1 MTKKIISIYS
11 LSKEY
16 TSNNNSIVILK
27 DISFELYQGDII
39 SIVGPSGSGKS
50 TFLNILGLLDSSFK
64 GQYNF
69 LNKNIKN
76 ISNDEKNIIRNDS
89 IGFVHQFF
97 HLIPELNILENV
109 TLPNLIQCN
118 KVSDSIKKAKS
129 ILISFDLQDKI
140 HSKPY
145 NLSGGEKQRV
155 AIARALINKPSI
167 IIADEMTGNL
177 DEKISDS
184 IFEFFLEQIRI
195 NNQSLIYVTHNKH
208 YAMQANIKYKIINQN
223 LVPCTHFGR
232 IL

>member
-1 MTKKIISIYS
+1 MTKNIISIYN

-16 TSNNNSIVILK
+16 TSNNNSVVILK
-27 DISFELYQGDII
+27 DISFKLYQGDIV

-64 GQYNF
+64 GQYDF
-69 LNKNIKN
+69 LDKNIKYT
-76 ISNDEKNIIRNDS
+76 SNDQKNIIRNNS

-97 HLIPELNILENV
+97 HLIPELNVLENV

-118 KVSDSIKKAKS
+118 KVADSVKKAKS
-129 ILISFDLQDKI
+129 ILTNFDLQDKI
-140 HSKPY
+140 HSKPH
-145 NLSGGEKQRV
+145 NLSGGEQQRV

-184 IFEFFLEQIRI
+184 IFNFFLEQIRI
-195 NNQSLIYVTHNKH
+195 NNQSLIYVTHNNH
-208 YAMQANIKYKIINQN
+208 YAKQANMKYQILNQK
-223 LVPCTHFGR
+223 LKQ
-232 IL
+232 I

>member
-1 MTKKIISIYS
+1 MTKNIISIYN

-16 TSNNNSIVILK
+16 TSNNNSVVILK
-27 DISFELYQGDII
+27 DISFKLCQGDIV

-64 GQYNF
+64 GQYDF
-69 LNKNIKN
+69 LDKNIKY
-76 ISNDEKNIIRNDS
+76 ISNDQKNIIRNNS

-97 HLIPELNILENV
+97 HLIPELNVLENV

-118 KVSDSIKKAKS
+118 KVADSVKKAKS
-129 ILISFDLQDKI
+129 ILTNFDLQDKI
-140 HSKPY
+140 HSKPH
-145 NLSGGEKQRV
+145 NLSGGEQQRV

-184 IFEFFLEQIRI
+184 IFNFFLEQIRI
-195 NNQSLIYVTHNKH
+195 NNQSLIYVTHNNH
-208 YAMQANIKYKIINQN
+208 YAKQANMKYQILNQK
-223 LVPCTHFGR
+223 LKQ
-232 IL
+232 I

>member
-1 MTKKIISIYS
+1 MEPIVKTKQLEKVYGENETEVIALNKI
-11 LSKEY
+11 
-16 TSNNNSIVILK
+16 
-27 DISFELYQGDII
+27 DIEFLESQFTAIM
-39 SIVGPSGSGKS
+39 GPSGSGKS

-76 ISNDEKNIIRNDS
+76 TSSDEKNIIRNDS

-97 HLIPELNILENV
+97 HLIPELNVLENV
-109 TLPNLIQCN
+109 TLPNLIQYN
-118 KVSDSIKKAKS
+118 KVSDSVKKAKS
-129 ILISFDLQDKI
+129 ILISFDLQNKI
-140 HSKPY
+140 HSKPHD
-145 NLSGGEKQRV
+145 LSGGEQQRV

-208 YAMQANIKYKIINQN
+208 YAMQANTKYKIINQN
-223 LVPCTHFGR
+223 LMQ
-232 IL
+232 I

>member
-1 MTKKIISIYS
+1 MTKNIISIYN

-16 TSNNNSIVILK
+16 TSNNNSVVILK
-27 DISFELYQGDII
+27 DISFKLCQGDIV

-50 TFLNILGLLDSSFK
+50 TFLNILGLLDSYFK

-76 ISNDEKNIIRNDS
+76 TSNDQKNIIRNNS

-97 HLIPELNILENV
+97 HLIPELNVLENV

-118 KVSDSIKKAKS
+118 KVADSVKKAKS
-129 ILISFDLQDKI
+129 ILTKFNLQDKI
-140 HSKPY
+140 HSKPH
-145 NLSGGEKQRV
+145 NLSGGEQQRV

-184 IFEFFLEQIRI
+184 IFNFFLEQIRI
-195 NNQSLIYVTHNKH
+195 NNQSLIYVTHNNH
-208 YAMQANIKYKIINQN
+208 YAKQANMKYQILNQK
-223 LVPCTHFGR
+223 LKQ
-232 IL
+232 I

>member
-1 MTKKIISIYS
+1 MTKNIISIYN

-16 TSNNNSIVILK
+16 TSNNSSVVILK
-27 DISFELYQGDII
+27 DISFKLYQGDIV

-64 GQYNF
+64 GQYDF
-69 LNKNIKN
+69 LDKNIKN
-76 ISNDEKNIIRNDS
+76 TPNDQKNIIRNNS

-97 HLIPELNILENV
+97 HLIPELNVLENV

-118 KVSDSIKKAKS
+118 KVADSVKKAKS
-129 ILISFDLQDKI
+129 ILTNFDLQDKI
-140 HSKPY
+140 HSKPH
-145 NLSGGEKQRV
+145 NLSGGEQQRV

-184 IFEFFLEQIRI
+184 IFNFFLEQIRI
-195 NNQSLIYVTHNKH
+195 NNQSLIYVTHNNH
-208 YAMQANIKYKIINQN
+208 YAKQANMKYQILNQK
-223 LVPCTHFGR
+223 LKQ
-232 IL
+232 I

>member
-1 MTKKIISIYS
+1 MTKNIISIYN

-16 TSNNNSIVILK
+16 TSNNNSVVILK
-27 DISFELYQGDII
+27 DISFKLYQGDIV

-64 GQYNF
+64 GQYDF
-69 LNKNIKN
+69 LDKNIKYT
-76 ISNDEKNIIRNDS
+76 SNDQKNIIRNNS

-97 HLIPELNILENV
+97 HLIPELNVLENV

-118 KVSDSIKKAKS
+118 KVADSVKKAKS
-129 ILISFDLQDKI
+129 ILINFDLQDKI
-140 HSKPY
+140 LSKPH
-145 NLSGGEKQRV
+145 NLSGGEQQRV

-184 IFEFFLEQIRI
+184 IFNFFLEQVRI
-195 NNQSLIYVTHNKH
+195 NNQSLIYVTHNNH
-208 YAMQANIKYKIINQN
+208 YAKQANMKYQILNQK
-223 LVPCTHFGR
+223 LKQ
-232 IL
+232 I

>member
-1 MTKKIISIYS
+1 MTKNIISIYN

-16 TSNNNSIVILK
+16 TSNNNSAVILK
-27 DISFELYQGDII
+27 DISFKLCQGDIV

-64 GQYNF
+64 GQYDF
-69 LNKNIKN
+69 LDKNIKYT
-76 ISNDEKNIIRNDS
+76 SNDQKNIIRNNS

-97 HLIPELNILENV
+97 HLIPELNVLENV

-118 KVSDSIKKAKS
+118 KVADSVKKAKS
-129 ILISFDLQDKI
+129 ILTNFDLQDKI
-140 HSKPY
+140 HSKPH
-145 NLSGGEKQRV
+145 NLSGGEQQRV

-184 IFEFFLEQIRI
+184 IFNFFLEQIRI
-195 NNQSLIYVTHNKH
+195 NNQSLIYVTHNNR
-208 YAMQANIKYKIINQN
+208 YAKQANMKYQILNQK
-223 LVPCTHFGR
+223 LKQ
-232 IL
+232 I

>member
-1 MTKKIISIYS
+1 MTKNIISIYN

-16 TSNNNSIVILK
+16 TSNNNSVVILK
-27 DISFELYQGDII
+27 DISFKLCQGDIV

-64 GQYNF
+64 GQYDF
-69 LNKNIKN
+69 LDNNIKN
-76 ISNDEKNIIRNDS
+76 TSNDQKNIIRNNS

-97 HLIPELNILENV
+97 HLIPELNVLENV

-118 KVSDSIKKAKS
+118 KVADSVKKAKS
-129 ILISFDLQDKI
+129 ILTKFDLQDKI
-140 HSKPY
+140 HFKPH
-145 NLSGGEKQRV
+145 NLSGGEQQRV

-184 IFEFFLEQIRI
+184 IFNFFLEQIRI
-195 NNQSLIYVTHNKH
+195 NNQSLIYVTHNNH
-208 YAMQANIKYKIINQN
+208 YAKQANMKYQILNQK
-223 LVPCTHFGR
+223 LKQ
-232 IL
+232 I

>member
-1 MTKKIISIYS
+1 MTKNIISIYN

-16 TSNNNSIVILK
+16 TSNNNSVVILK
-27 DISFELYQGDII
+27 DISFKLSQGDIV

-64 GQYNF
+64 GQYDF
-69 LNKNIKN
+69 LDKNIKN
-76 ISNDEKNIIRNDS
+76 TSNDQKNIIRNNS

-97 HLIPELNILENV
+97 HLIPELNVLENV

-118 KVSDSIKKAKS
+118 KVADSVKKAKS
-129 ILISFDLQDKI
+129 ILTNFDLQDKI
-140 HSKPY
+140 HSKPH
-145 NLSGGEKQRV
+145 NLSGGEQQRV

-184 IFEFFLEQIRI
+184 IFNFFLEQIRI
-195 NNQSLIYVTHNKH
+195 NNQSLIYVTHNNH
-208 YAMQANIKYKIINQN
+208 YAKQANMKYQILNQK
-223 LVPCTHFGR
+223 LKQ
-232 IL
+232 I

>member
-1 MTKKIISIYS
+1 MTKNIISIYN

-16 TSNNNSIVILK
+16 TSNNNSVVILK
-27 DISFELYQGDII
+27 DISFKLSQGDIV

-64 GQYNF
+64 GQYDF
-69 LNKNIKN
+69 LDKNIKYT
-76 ISNDEKNIIRNDS
+76 SNDQKNIIRNNS

-97 HLIPELNILENV
+97 HLIPELNVLENV

-118 KVSDSIKKAKS
+118 KVADSVKKAKS
-129 ILISFDLQDKI
+129 ILTNFDLQDKI
-140 HSKPY
+140 LSKPH
-145 NLSGGEKQRV
+145 NLSGGEQQRV

-184 IFEFFLEQIRI
+184 IFNFFLEQVRI
-195 NNQSLIYVTHNKH
+195 NNQSLIYVTHNNH
-208 YAMQANIKYKIINQN
+208 YAKQANMKYQILNQK
-223 LVPCTHFGR
+223 LKQ
-232 IL
+232 I

>member
-1 MTKKIISIYS
+1 MTKNIISIYN

-16 TSNNNSIVILK
+16 TSNNNSVVILK
-27 DISFELYQGDII
+27 DISFKLYQGDIV

-64 GQYNF
+64 GQYDF
-69 LNKNIKN
+69 LDKNIKYT
-76 ISNDEKNIIRNDS
+76 SNNQKNIIRNNS

-97 HLIPELNILENV
+97 HLIPELNVLENV

-118 KVSDSIKKAKS
+118 KVADSVKKAKS
-129 ILISFDLQDKI
+129 ILTNFDLQDKI
-140 HSKPY
+140 HSKPH
-145 NLSGGEKQRV
+145 NLSGGEQQRV

-184 IFEFFLEQIRI
+184 IFNFFLEQIRI
-195 NNQSLIYVTHNKH
+195 NNQSLIYVTHNNH
-208 YAMQANIKYKIINQN
+208 YAKQANMKYQILNQK
-223 LVPCTHFGR
+223 LKQ
-232 IL
+232 I

>member
-1 MTKKIISIYS
+1 MTKNIISIYN

-16 TSNNNSIVILK
+16 TSNNNSVVILK
-27 DISFELYQGDII
+27 DISFKLCQGDIV

-64 GQYNF
+64 GQYDF
-69 LNKNIKN
+69 LDKNIKYT
-76 ISNDEKNIIRNDS
+76 SNDQKNIIRNNS

-97 HLIPELNILENV
+97 HLIPELNVLENV

-118 KVSDSIKKAKS
+118 KVADSVKKAKS
-129 ILISFDLQDKI
+129 ILTNFDLQDKI
-140 HSKPY
+140 HSKPL
-145 NLSGGEKQRV
+145 NLSGGEQQRV

-184 IFEFFLEQIRI
+184 IFNFFLEQIRI
-195 NNQSLIYVTHNKH
+195 NNQSLIYVTHNNH
-208 YAMQANIKYKIINQN
+208 YAKQANMKYQILNQK
-223 LVPCTHFGR
+223 LKQ
-232 IL
+232 I

>member
-1 MTKKIISIYS
+1 MTKNIISIYN

-16 TSNNNSIVILK
+16 TSNNNSVVILK
-27 DISFELYQGDII
+27 DISFKLSQGDIV

-64 GQYNF
+64 GQYDF
-69 LNKNIKN
+69 LDKNIKYT
-76 ISNDEKNIIRNDS
+76 SNDQKNIIRNNS

-97 HLIPELNILENV
+97 HLIPELNVLENV

-118 KVSDSIKKAKS
+118 KVADSVKKAKS
-129 ILISFDLQDKI
+129 ILTNFDLQDKI
-140 HSKPY
+140 HSKPH
-145 NLSGGEKQRV
+145 NLSGGEQQRV

-184 IFEFFLEQIRI
+184 IFNFFLEQIRI
-195 NNQSLIYVTHNKH
+195 NNQSLIYVTHNNH
-208 YAMQANIKYKIINQN
+208 YAKQANMKYQILNQK
-223 LVPCTHFGR
+223 LKQ
-232 IL
+232 I

>member
-1 MTKKIISIYS
+1 MTKNIISIYN

-16 TSNNNSIVILK
+16 TSNNNSVVILK
-27 DISFELYQGDII
+27 DISFKLYQGDIV

-64 GQYNF
+64 GQYDF
-69 LNKNIKN
+69 LDKNIKN
-76 ISNDEKNIIRNDS
+76 TSNDQKNIIRNNS

-97 HLIPELNILENV
+97 HLIPELNVLENV

-118 KVSDSIKKAKS
+118 KVADSVKKAKS
-129 ILISFDLQDKI
+129 ILTNFDLQDKI
-140 HSKPY
+140 HSKPH
-145 NLSGGEKQRV
+145 NLSGGEQQRV

-184 IFEFFLEQIRI
+184 IFNFFLEQIRI
-195 NNQSLIYVTHNKH
+195 NNQSLIYVTHNNR
-208 YAMQANIKYKIINQN
+208 YAKQANMKYQILNQK
-223 LVPCTHFGR
+223 LKQ
-232 IL
+232 I

>member
-16 TSNNNSIVILK
+16 SSNNNSVVILK

-50 TFLNILGLLDSSFK
+50 TFLNILGLLDSSYT

-69 LNKNIKN
+69 LNNNVKNT
-76 ISNDEKNIIRNDS
+76 SSYEKNTIRNDS

-97 HLIPELNILENV
+97 HLIPELNVLENV
-109 TLPNLIQCN
+109 TLPNLIQSN
-118 KVSDSIKKAKS
+118 KIADSLKKAKS
-129 ILISFDLQDKI
+129 ILINFDLEDKI
-140 HSKPY
+140 YSKPH
-145 NLSGGEKQRV
+145 NLSGGEQQRV

-184 IFEFFLEQIRI
+184 IFDFFLEQVRI

-208 YAMQANIKYKIINQN
+208 YAEQANIKYQIFNQKLMKI
-223 LVPCTHFGR
+223 
-232 IL
+232 

>member
-1 MTKKIISIYS
+1 MTKNIISIYN

-16 TSNNNSIVILK
+16 TSNNNSVVILK
-27 DISFELYQGDII
+27 DISFKLYQGDIV

-64 GQYNF
+64 GQYD
-69 LNKNIKN
+69 LLDKNIKYT
-76 ISNDEKNIIRNDS
+76 SNDQKNIIRNNS

-97 HLIPELNILENV
+97 HLIPELNVLENV

-118 KVSDSIKKAKS
+118 KVADSVKKAKS
-129 ILISFDLQDKI
+129 ILTNFDLQDKI
-140 HSKPY
+140 HSKPH
-145 NLSGGEKQRV
+145 NLSGGEQQRV

-184 IFEFFLEQIRI
+184 IFNFFLEQIRI
-195 NNQSLIYVTHNKH
+195 NNQSLIYVTHNNH
-208 YAMQANIKYKIINQN
+208 YAKQANMKYQILNQK
-223 LVPCTHFGR
+223 LKQ
-232 IL
+232 I

>member
-1 MTKKIISIYS
+1 MTKNIISIYN

-16 TSNNNSIVILK
+16 TSNNNSVVILK
-27 DISFELYQGDII
+27 DISFELCQGDIV

-76 ISNDEKNIIRNDS
+76 TSNDEKNIIRNNS

-97 HLIPELNILENV
+97 HLIPELNVLENV
-109 TLPNLIQCN
+109 TLPNLIQYN
-118 KVSDSIKKAKS
+118 KVCRFSKKAKS
-129 ILISFDLQDKI
+129 ILTNFDLQDKI
-140 HSKPY
+140 YSKPH
-145 NLSGGEKQRV
+145 NLSGGEQQRV

-177 DEKISDS
+177 DEKISNS

-223 LVPCTHFGR
+223 LMQ
-232 IL
+232 I

>member
-1 MTKKIISIYS
+1 MTKNIISIYN

-16 TSNNNSIVILK
+16 TSNNNSVVILK
-27 DISFELYQGDII
+27 DISFKLCQGDIV

-64 GQYNF
+64 GQYDF
-69 LNKNIKN
+69 LDKNIKN
-76 ISNDEKNIIRNDS
+76 TSNVEKNIIRNNS

-97 HLIPELNILENV
+97 HLIPELNVLENV

-118 KVSDSIKKAKS
+118 KVADSVKKAKS
-129 ILISFDLQDKI
+129 ILTNFDLQDKI
-140 HSKPY
+140 HSKPH
-145 NLSGGEKQRV
+145 NLSGGEQQRV

-184 IFEFFLEQIRI
+184 IFNFFLEQIRI
-195 NNQSLIYVTHNKH
+195 NNQSLIYVTHNNH
-208 YAMQANIKYKIINQN
+208 YAKQANMKYQILNQK
-223 LVPCTHFGR
+223 LKQ
-232 IL
+232 I

>member
-1 MTKKIISIYS
+1 MTKNIISIYN

-16 TSNNNSIVILK
+16 TSNNNSVVILK
-27 DISFELYQGDII
+27 DISFDLSQGDIV

-64 GQYNF
+64 GQYDF
-69 LNKNIKN
+69 LDKNIKN
-76 ISNDEKNIIRNDS
+76 TSSDQKNIIRNNS

-97 HLIPELNILENV
+97 HLIPELNVLENV

-118 KVSDSIKKAKS
+118 KVADSVKKAKS
-129 ILISFDLQDKI
+129 ILTNFDLQDKI
-140 HSKPY
+140 HSKPH
-145 NLSGGEKQRV
+145 NLSGGEQQRV

-184 IFEFFLEQIRI
+184 IFNFFLEQIRI
-195 NNQSLIYVTHNKH
+195 NNQSLIYVTHNNR
-208 YAMQANIKYKIINQN
+208 YAKQANMKYQILNQK
-223 LVPCTHFGR
+223 LKQ
-232 IL
+232 I

>member
-1 MTKKIISIYS
+1 MTKNIISIYN

-16 TSNNNSIVILK
+16 TSNNNSVVILK
-27 DISFELYQGDII
+27 DISFELCQGDIV

-64 GQYNF
+64 GQYDF
-69 LNKNIKN
+69 LDKNIKYT
-76 ISNDEKNIIRNDS
+76 SNDQKNIIRNNS

-97 HLIPELNILENV
+97 HLIPELNVLENV

-118 KVSDSIKKAKS
+118 KVADSVKKAKL
-129 ILISFDLQDKI
+129 ILTNFDLQDKI
-140 HSKPY
+140 HSKPH
-145 NLSGGEKQRV
+145 NLSGGEQQRV

-184 IFEFFLEQIRI
+184 IFNFFLEQIRI
-195 NNQSLIYVTHNKH
+195 NNQSLIYVTHNNH
-208 YAMQANIKYKIINQN
+208 YAKQANMKYQILNQK
-223 LVPCTHFGR
+223 LKQ
-232 IL
+232 I